1 MEKEKT
7 FDALNKLVEINND
20 RIEGYEKASDNTEER
35 DLKEL
40 FSTFKQTSRK
50 CQRELISEI
59 GKLGK
64 KATEGTTA
72 SGKFFRTWMDV
83 KSALTGKDR
92 KAILNS
98 CEYGEE
104 NAHKTY
110 QSVLDNESEHL
121 NHEQRSMIS
130 AQHNLLKADQG
141 KIKSMLNTLEEAPKY

>member
-20 RIEGYEKASDNTEER
+20 RIEGYEKASENTEER
-35 DLKEL
+35 DLQEL
-40 FSTFKQTSRK
+40 FSMFKQTSRK

-59 GKLGK
+59 SKLGK
-64 KATEGTTA
+64 KPTVGTTT

-92 KAILNS
+92 KAVLNS

-104 NAHKTY
+104 NADKTY
-110 QSVLDNESEHL
+110 QSVLDDESEYL
-121 NHEQRSMIS
+121 NHEQQSMIRE
-130 AQHNLLKADQG
+130 QQKMLKADQG
-141 KIKSMLNTLEEAPKY
+141 KIKSMLNKLEEAPEY